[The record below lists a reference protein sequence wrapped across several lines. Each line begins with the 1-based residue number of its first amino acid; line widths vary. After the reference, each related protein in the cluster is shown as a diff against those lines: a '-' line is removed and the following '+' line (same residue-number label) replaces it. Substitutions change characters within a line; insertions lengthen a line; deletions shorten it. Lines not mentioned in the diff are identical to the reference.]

1 MRADAWAAIGRTL
14 DAGSLRYG
22 ARLASAVLLSFAASA
37 LLRLPEGFWAV
48 MSALIV
54 VRPDTGSTLG
64 AGWDRVRGALV
75 GTALGLAGAAL
86 RHGGGTAELEPLAIV
101 AALAFAAGLAPA
113 LRSAPISAL
122 IVVTGGSLPGH
133 SAGQVALLRALEIG
147 IGIGA
152 ALLVSLVSLVDL
164 RSRAALRYRAA
175 AAAQLR
181 ELAEALLAEPLP
193 AARDAA
199 DAARRAGLR
208 RLAILA
214 DSADREARFRR
225 RRPARPAGERYRK
238 SARLLA
244 RISADSA
251 LFERLRPTARGT
263 TAARGDAIER
273 AAADSLRAVA
283 DALEAQRPIGL
294 DALALAGIDRATAGD
309 AGVALR
315 LLEGDLQALARIEA
329 PPDGTTP

>member
-1 MRADAWAAIGRTL
+1 MKAGAWPAIGRAL

-64 AGWDRVRGALV
+64 AGWDRIRGALV

-86 RHGGGTAELEPLAIV
+86 GHGGTAELVPLALV
-101 AALAFAAGLAPA
+101 AALAFAAGLSPA

-122 IVVTGGSLPGH
+122 IVATSGSLPGH
-133 SAGQVALLRALEIG
+133 SASQVALLRALEIG
-147 IGIGA
+147 IGVGA
-152 ALLVSLVSLVDL
+152 ALLVSLVDL
-164 RSRAALRYRAA
+164 RSRATLRYRAA
-175 AAAQLR
+175 AVAHLR
-181 ELAEALLAEPLP
+181 ELAQALLAEPLP
-193 AARDAA
+193 AAREAV

-208 RLAILA
+208 RLAVLA
-214 DSADREARFRR
+214 DSADREARFLR
-225 RRPARPAGERYRK
+225 RRPARPAGERHRK

-244 RISADSA
+244 RIAADSA
-251 LFERLRPTARGT
+251 LFERLRPSARE
-263 TAARGDAIER
+263 TAAAPGDAIER

-294 DALALAGIDRATAGD
+294 AALALAGIDRATVGD

-329 PPDGTTP
+329 APDGTAS